1 MAGLIDPSRPPLSK
15 EASERARKLIERD
28 DPLLKAIGELKLR
41 RQIDDFTT
49 EMAQRDAE
57 VADLVRPLL
66 EDELCIELT
75 DIIRGTLAPATL
87 RAYGAD
93 WKAFQEFADKHNAT
107 ALPASPEF
115 FAFYLLERMEVG
127 GATYGEI
134 RRIHA
139 AISYA
144 HRAKGQ
150 FDPAPGPDPEDPTNP
165 DPYDATSRPY
175 PAAVVRLAARLARED
190 KANARKMRE
199 ERKQQTEANDAS
211 REK

>member
-1 MAGLIDPSRPPLSK
+1 MPGVIDPNRPPPS
-15 EASERARKLIERD
+15 EQERAEARRLFERD
-28 DPLLKAIGELKLR
+28 DPIGQAIKELGIR
-41 RQIDDFTT
+41 RQIDDLTA

-66 EDELCIELT
+66 EDELCVELT
-75 DIIRGTLAPATL
+75 EIIRGKLAPATL
-87 RAYGAD
+87 KIYSSD
-93 WKAFQEFADKHNAT
+93 WQAFQEYADKHNAT

-115 FAFYLLERMEVG
+115 FAFYLLSKMED

-144 HRAKGQ
+144 HRVKGQ
-150 FDPAPGPDPEDPTNP
+150 FDPSPGPDPDDPSNEM
-165 DPYDATSRPY
+165 PYDATAKPY

-190 KANARKMRE
+190 KANARKMHQ
-199 ERKQQTEANDAS
+199 ERKQTEANDAS
-211 REK
+211 KKE